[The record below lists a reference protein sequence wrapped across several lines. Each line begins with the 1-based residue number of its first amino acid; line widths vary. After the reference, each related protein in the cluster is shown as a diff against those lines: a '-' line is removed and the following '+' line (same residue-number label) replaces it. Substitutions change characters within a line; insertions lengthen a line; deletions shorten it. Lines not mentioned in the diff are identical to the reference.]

1 LKAAVLR
8 QALLGDIGPSISF
21 QERAIA
27 GRFNVR
33 VREQPVD
40 VRMSTMPT
48 QFGESVVMR
57 LLNRRAGVIA
67 LDRIGMPDDML
78 VRFRK
83 RSRRRNG
90 MILVTGPTGS
100 GKTTTLYSALSE
112 LNTVERK
119 IITVEDPVEYRL
131 PGINKSR

>member
-1 LKAAVLR
+1 
-8 QALLGDIGPSISF
+8 
-21 QERAIA
+21 
-27 GRFNVR
+27 
-33 VREQPVD
+33 
-40 VRMSTMPT
+40 MSTMPT

-78 VRFRK
+78 VRFREAIQK
-83 RSRRRNG
+83 TNAL
-90 MILVTGPTGS
+90 ILVTGPTGS

-119 IITVEDPVEYRL
+119 IINRRGSGRVPAPRHQ
-131 PGINKSR
+131 PKSR